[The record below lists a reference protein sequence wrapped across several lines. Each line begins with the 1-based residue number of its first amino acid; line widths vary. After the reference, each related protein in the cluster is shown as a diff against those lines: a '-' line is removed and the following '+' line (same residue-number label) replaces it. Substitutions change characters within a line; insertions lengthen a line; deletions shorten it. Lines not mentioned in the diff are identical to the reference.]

1 MVRVSVEAR
10 DSVRIMVMVMV
21 SVVVRE
27 GVSKLIVKVRLWL
40 G

>member
-10 DSVRIMVMVMV
+10 DNVRIMVMVN
-21 SVVVRE
+21 VVVRE
-27 GVSKLIVKVRLWL
+27 GVSKLLRTDY